1 MDLELKKHWETV
13 YQNKSPEQ
21 VSWTQKVPKT
31 SLDFIAQLDLHPSAK
46 IIDVGGGDSH
56 LVDFLIDEGFED
68 ISVLDI
74 SSKAIDRA
82 KNRLGDKGLNI
93 HWIVTNILD
102 FAPKRKFDV
111 WHDRAA
117 FHFLTSKKDIE
128 TYIKTVRE
136 FADHLVLG
144 TFSKN
149 GPLKCSGLPISQY
162 DSEDLQAL
170 LESDFELI
178 SSRYEDH
185 TTPFDTQQNF
195 LFCSFKKRNIQ

>member
-1 MDLELKKHWETV
+1 MDSTLKKHWENV
-13 YQNKSPEQ
+13 YQNKTPEQ
-21 VSWTQKVPKT
+21 VSWTQKFPKT
-31 SLDFIAQLDLHPSAK
+31 SLDLIAQFDIDLSSK

-56 LVDFLIDEGFED
+56 LVDFLIDEGYEN

-74 SSKAIDRA
+74 SSKAIERA
-82 KNRLGDKGLNI
+82 KDRLAAKGQNI
-93 HWIVTNILD
+93 HWIISNILD
-102 FAPKRKFDV
+102 FMPETKYDV

-128 TYIKTVRE
+128 SYVKIVSQ
-136 FADHLVLG
+136 FANHIVLG

-162 DSEDLQAL
+162 NAEDLQAL
-170 LESDFELI
+170 LKSDFELV
-178 SSRYEDH
+178 SSHYEDH

-195 LFCSFKKRNIQ
+195 LFCSFRRKTI

>member
-1 MDLELKKHWETV
+1 MDSTLKKHWENV
-13 YQNKSPEQ
+13 YQNKTPEQ
-21 VSWTQKVPKT
+21 VSWTQKFPKT
-31 SLDFIAQLDLHPSAK
+31 SLDLIAQFDVDLSSK

-56 LVDFLIDEGFED
+56 LVDFLIDEGYEN

-74 SSKAIDRA
+74 SSKAIERS
-82 KNRLGDKGLNI
+82 KGRLADKEQNI
-93 HWIVTNILD
+93 HWIISNILD
-102 FAPKRKFDV
+102 FMPETKYDV

-128 TYIKTVRE
+128 SYVKIVSQ
-136 FADHLVLG
+136 FANHIVLG

-162 DSEDLQAL
+162 NAEDLQAL
-170 LESDFELI
+170 LKSDFELV
-178 SSRYEDH
+178 SSHYEDH

-195 LFCSFKKRNIQ
+195 LFCSFRRKTI

>member
-1 MDLELKKHWETV
+1 MDSTLKKHWENV
-13 YQNKSPEQ
+13 YQNKTPEQ
-21 VSWTQKVPKT
+21 VSWTQKFPKT
-31 SLDFIAQLDLHPSAK
+31 SLDLIAQFDVDLSSK

-56 LVDFLIDEGFED
+56 LVDFLIDEGYEN

-74 SSKAIDRA
+74 SSKAIERA
-82 KNRLGDKGLNI
+82 KNRLGDKEQNI
-93 HWIVTNILD
+93 HWIISNILD
-102 FAPKRKFDV
+102 FMPETKYDV

-128 TYIKTVRE
+128 SYVKIVSQ
-136 FADHLVLG
+136 FANHIVLG

-162 DSEDLQAL
+162 NAEDLQAL
-170 LESDFELI
+170 LKSDFELV
-178 SSRYEDH
+178 SSHYEDH

-195 LFCSFKKRNIQ
+195 LFCSFRRKTI